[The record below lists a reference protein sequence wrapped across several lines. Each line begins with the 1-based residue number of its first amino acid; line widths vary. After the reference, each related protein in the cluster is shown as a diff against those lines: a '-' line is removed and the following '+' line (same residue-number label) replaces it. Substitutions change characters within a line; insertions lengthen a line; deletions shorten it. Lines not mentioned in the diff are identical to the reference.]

1 MSKYRLIVIGASAGG
16 LEAILQILTVLPK
29 DFLVPIVIVQH
40 QAPQNVSYFADIL
53 NKKIAMQVMD
63 AEDKLSI
70 NDSIVYL
77 APAAYHL
84 QIESDR
90 SFSLSIDEPVHYS
103 RPSIDVLFE
112 SAANVYKQALIGIL
126 LTGANEDG
134 AEGIAVIQ
142 NQGGTILIQD
152 PKTASSPE
160 MPSAGIRLT
169 NTTHIYSL
177 QDIANQI
184 LRLTQGEKVMDNTKP
199 AVLLVD
205 DKEENIFS
213 LKNILIDSDCTILTA
228 LSAAEGMDILKKESI
243 ACLLLDVHMPKVNGF
258 EMAQQ
263 IRSDEKLKDTPI
275 VFVTAVELGSDK
287 VKRGYDLGALDY
299 LIKPLNPNL
308 VRTKVDLYCQLYR
321 KTKEI
326 EQLKY
331 KK

>member
-29 DFLVPIVIVQH
+29 DFSLPIVIAQH
-40 QAPQNVSYFADIL
+40 QASQNVSYFADIL
-53 NKKIAMQVMD
+53 NKKIAIKVVD
-63 AEDKLSI
+63 AEDKMSI
-70 NDSIVYL
+70 KRSTIYL
-77 APAAYHL
+77 APPAYHL
-84 QIESDR
+84 QIEADQV
-90 SFSLSIDEPVHYS
+90 FSLSTDEPVHYA

-134 AEGIAVIQ
+134 AEGIATIQ
-142 NQGGTILIQD
+142 KQGGVILIQD

-169 NTTHIYSL
+169 NTTHIYPP

-184 LRLTQGEKVMDNTKP
+184 LKLIQGENVMTDIKP
-199 AVLLVD
+199 VILLVD

-213 LKNILIDSDCTILTA
+213 LKNILMDSDCKILTA
-228 LSAAEGMDILKKESI
+228 LSADEGMKILRQESI

-263 IRSDEKLKDTPI
+263 IRNDEKLKDTPI

-326 EQLKY
+326 QQLKD